1 MKLFAQGMTAGGT
14 IEPPGPLEGAAVA
27 AHLTNKSLPFSL
39 LQPEVWAW
47 HPEDSSRVASKGQ
60 GPKLRMG
67 AAALVPQ

>member
-1 MKLFAQGMTAGGT
+1 M
-14 IEPPGPLEGAAVA
+14 A